1 MRDLEALLIFA
12 DVLECGSFT
21 GAAQRLGIAKSSVS
35 KKVSALEREL
45 GVRLIQRSTRKLR
58 VTEEG
63 QGLYQRCVRIKQELA
78 EAEQDVARSSELP
91 TGTVRLSAPPLIANS
106 RLAGQLPKFLAL
118 YPELNIELHL
128 TELQSDLIGEGF
140 DIALR
145 IGELP
150 DSSLVAQR
158 LCTIKSILC
167 ASPAYL
173 NVRGRLQQPSD
184 IEAHNYLFWR
194 SPSRAP
200 FTQLLFQKGSRSYR
214 ARISGNFVSTDA
226 SSVKEAM
233 INGGGISLLPDFT
246 VQDEI
251 EAGLLE
257 DLLPDYQSYAIPL
270 SMVYPQRE
278 QMSAKTRA
286 LANFLKEVFADKQ

>member
-106 RLAGQLPKFLAL
+106 LLAGQLPKFLAL

-128 TELQSDLIGEGF
+128 SELQSDLIGEGF
-140 DIALR
+140 DI
-145 IGELP
+145 
-150 DSSLVAQR
+150 
-158 LCTIKSILC
+158 
-167 ASPAYL
+167 
-173 NVRGRLQQPSD
+173 
-184 IEAHNYLFWR
+184 
-194 SPSRAP
+194 
-200 FTQLLFQKGSRSYR
+200 
-214 ARISGNFVSTDA
+214 
-226 SSVKEAM
+226 
-233 INGGGISLLPDFT
+233 
-246 VQDEI
+246 
-251 EAGLLE
+251 
-257 DLLPDYQSYAIPL
+257 
-270 SMVYPQRE
+270 
-278 QMSAKTRA
+278 
-286 LANFLKEVFADKQ
+286 